1 MEIIFASFEAEP
13 EALKRLHENG
23 YIEINETII
32 LGLRKKFGEK
42 TAKKY
47 LSVDQSDL
55 RYRYGRKRDNLI
67 ELRKMMKR

>member
-13 EALKRLHENG
+13 EALKWLHEYG

-42 TAKKY
+42 
-47 LSVDQSDL
+47 
-55 RYRYGRKRDNLI
+55 LI
-67 ELRKMMKR
+67 GKERINNEN